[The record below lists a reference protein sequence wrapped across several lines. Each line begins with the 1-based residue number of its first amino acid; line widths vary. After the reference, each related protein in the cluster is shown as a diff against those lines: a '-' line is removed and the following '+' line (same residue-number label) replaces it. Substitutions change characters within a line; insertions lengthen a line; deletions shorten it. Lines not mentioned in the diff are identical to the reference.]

1 MTRANSQATKS
12 NANRRLGPL
21 TGAFSF
27 AKRLLTIFT
36 RGKNSWLGGSLL
48 KMLFQFSEAY
58 GVERVGEWKVFLA
71 EFTTLQKMF
80 CKLQVSVD
88 SEQ

>member
-1 MTRANSQATKS
+1 M
-12 NANRRLGPL
+12 
-21 TGAFSF
+21 
-27 AKRLLTIFT
+27 
-36 RGKNSWLGGSLL
+36 L

-58 GVERVGEWKVFLA
+58 GVERVGEWMVFLE

-80 CKLQVSVD
+80 CNLQINVD